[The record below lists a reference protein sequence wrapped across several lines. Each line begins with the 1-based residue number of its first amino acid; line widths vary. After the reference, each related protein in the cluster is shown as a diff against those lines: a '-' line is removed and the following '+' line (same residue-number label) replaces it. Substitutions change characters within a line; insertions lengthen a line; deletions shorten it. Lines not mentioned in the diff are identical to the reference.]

1 LPPSKTDER
10 DQRTEDGDA
19 GANTNPD
26 NKRIKEQLEDRQDCL
41 LILRLIDCETA

>member
-1 LPPSKTDER
+1 LPLSESDER

-26 NKRIKEQLEDRQDCL
+26 DKRIKKQLEDRQDSL
-41 LILRLIDCETA
+41 LILPLIDCETD